1 MWRHQ
6 GHTALRGVGCAAP
19 RRGHRCQPGSVVRS
33 CQLLIARPPQ
43 RALARFG
50 ANDGGN
56 WASTRNRLSPAEDDR
71 VVEVLGR
78 VLEAGADVFAFQV
91 RVVGQDLIF

>member
-1 MWRHQ
+1 VPPR
-6 GHTALRGVGCAAP
+6 AGVIVAS
-19 RRGHRCQPGSVVRS
+19 RSRS
-33 CQLLIARPPQ
+33 CEAVSFLTARPPQ
-43 RALARFG
+43 RDLARFG

-78 VLEAGADVFAFQV
+78 VLEAGADIFAFQV